1 MKKISFLFIPLFLL
15 CILSCKNF
23 LWLVNDE
30 KGEGYAIPERIPK
43 VKEKTDSLH
52 YADGNSFSIDMI
64 EILNPDS
71 IILGENVEDV
81 TKIAEVPPFRM
92 AKFELS
98 YNIWYKVYSW
108 ATSEERG
115 EKVYAFENPG
125 SEGAYSSG
133 GDKNPLYFFNE
144 GGFPKT
150 EGMPVAGVSWRDAV
164 VWCNALNEML
174 GLEPVY
180 CADEQYQVLLRNAV
194 YETGAE
200 VSGCPLAYSEKA
212 REVDMTSLA
221 KGNIDNPYVNKNS
234 RGYRLPYDYEWEYAA
249 RKCSD
254 GSFIPGTNAPGD
266 KYGPS
271 KTRSSKP
278 TVIEQI
284 KGITEVKQPSKE
296 INAFGWGFNKRKG
309 GTKFDSDAYAASN
322 SAGPEKTAAGW
333 DDSSAPDG
341 MTGYVYRMHRQ
352 GGKQPTELGF
362 YDLAGNAYEWVF
374 DYGASYDW
382 KYDVYTNRTLRGHT
396 FQWDVSY
403 FESAYRYIAPPYV
416 KLGGL
421 RLAQNL

>member
-144 GGFPKT
+144 GGSPKT
-150 EGMPVAGVSWRDAV
+150 EGMPVNGVSWRDAV

-180 CADEQYQVLLRNAV
+180 CADEQYQVPLRNAV

-200 VSGCPLAYSEKA
+200 VSGCPLAYSTKA
-212 REVDMTSLA
+212 REVDMTSLT

-254 GSFIPGTNAPGD
+254 GSFIPGTNAHV
-266 KYGPS
+266 
-271 KTRSSKP
+271 R
-278 TVIEQI
+278 
-284 KGITEVKQPSKE
+284 
-296 INAFGWGFNKRKG
+296 
-309 GTKFDSDAYAASN
+309 
-322 SAGPEKTAAGW
+322 
-333 DDSSAPDG
+333 
-341 MTGYVYRMHRQ
+341 
-352 GGKQPTELGF
+352 
-362 YDLAGNAYEWVF
+362 
-374 DYGASYDW
+374 
-382 KYDVYTNRTLRGHT
+382 
-396 FQWDVSY
+396 
-403 FESAYRYIAPPYV
+403 
-416 KLGGL
+416 
-421 RLAQNL
+421 